1 MQLCKT
7 KSAIRDLHATWR
19 RAGESIGLVPTM
31 GFLHD
36 GHLTLVREARAIND
50 RVIVTIFVNPTQF
63 GPNEDLATYP
73 RDMDRDLALLR
84 AEGVDA
90 VFAPSVEEMYDGTP
104 ETIVETTKLSRI
116 LMGRLRP
123 GHYRGVAT
131 VVTKLFNI
139 TQPDRAYF
147 GEKDYQQLAVIRRMV
162 RDLDMPLDIVGV
174 PTVRE
179 PDGLAMSSR
188 NVKLTAEDRAAA
200 PVLNRALDAADSATT
215 VAKARKIIR
224 DTIAAEPRADIKS
237 IDICDAETLA
247 RVSGPIT
254 HPVVALLAVRF
265 GNVLLIDQ
273 RVLTGEMP

>member
-1 MQLCKT
+1 MQLCET

-19 RAGESIGLVPTM
+19 QVGESIGLVPTM
-31 GFLHD
+31 GYLHD
-36 GHLTLVREARAIND
+36 GHLTLVRQARAEND

-90 VFAPSVEEMYDGTP
+90 VFAPSVVEMYDGAP

-147 GEKDYQQLAVIRRMV
+147 GEKDFQQLAVIRRMV
-162 RDLDMPLDIVGV
+162 RDLDMPLDVISV

-179 PDGLAMSSR
+179 ADGLAMSSR
-188 NVKLTAEDRAAA
+188 NVKLTPEDRAAA
-200 PVLNRALDAADSATT
+200 PVLNRALDTAANAPT
-215 VAKARKIIR
+215 VAKAHKIIR
-224 DTIAAEPRADIKS
+224 DTLASEPRADIKS
-237 IDICDAETLA
+237 IDIRDAETLA

-254 HPVVALLAVRF
+254 RPVVALLAVRF

-273 RVLTGEMP
+273 RVLTGEKP